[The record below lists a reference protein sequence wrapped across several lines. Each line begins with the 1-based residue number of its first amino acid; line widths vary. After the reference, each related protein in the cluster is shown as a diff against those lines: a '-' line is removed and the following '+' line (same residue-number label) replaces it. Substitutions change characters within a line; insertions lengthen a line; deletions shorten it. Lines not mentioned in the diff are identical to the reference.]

1 MEYLN
6 TIDENNFQRVIEYA
20 KRQKMKDI
28 VEYMTANKGNLIK
41 QVYTLQELLTA
52 ERMYRLNFDCFVRAC
67 YFFVYKKAF
76 GGADYIPGEG
86 YKMPNSYIKIFN
98 MFDSRLLLLNGD
110 QKRLGDIDVRREDF
124 DFNFEYIHK
133 IVDDIASQNNF
144 IFISWDELKNAKF
157 TIDQI
162 HQEGIVL
169 MRGRQGEKS
178 HYEHSSIY
186 FCYMNHQQYGTA
198 GIYLSQN
205 DAMLIKKGE

>member
-20 KRQKMKDI
+20 KRQKMEDI
-28 VEYMTANKGNLIK
+28 VEYMTANKVNLIK

-52 ERMYRLNFDCFVRAC
+52 ERMSRGDFDCFVRAC

-76 GGADYIPGEG
+76 RGTDYITREG
-86 YKMPNSYIKIFN
+86 YKMPDSYIKIFN
-98 MFDSRLLLLNGD
+98 MFDRRLLLLNGD
-110 QKRLGDIDVRREDF
+110 QKRLGDSCVPREDF

-157 TIDQI
+157 TIDQLQ
-162 HQEGIVL
+162 QEGIVL

-178 HYEHSSIY
+178 HYEHASVL
-186 FCYMNHQQYGTA
+186 FCLTHHQQYDIT

-205 DAMLIKKGE
+205 DAMFIKKGE

>member
-20 KRQKMKDI
+20 KRQKMEDI
-28 VEYMTANKGNLIK
+28 VEYMTANKVNLIK

-52 ERMYRLNFDCFVRAC
+52 ERMSRGDFDCFVRAC

-76 GGADYIPGEG
+76 RGTDYITREG
-86 YKMPNSYIKIFN
+86 YKMPDSYIKIFN
-98 MFDSRLLLLNGD
+98 MFDRRLLLLNGD
-110 QKRLGDIDVRREDF
+110 QKRLGDSYVPREDF

-157 TIDQI
+157 TIDQLQ
-162 HQEGIVL
+162 QEGIVL

-178 HYEHSSIY
+178 HYEHASVL
-186 FCYMNHQQYGTA
+186 FCLTHHQQYDIT

-205 DAMLIKKGE
+205 DAMFIKKGE

>member
-1 MEYLN
+1 MKYLN

-20 KRQKMKDI
+20 KRQKMEDI
-28 VEYMTANKGNLIK
+28 VEYMTANKVNLIK

-52 ERMYRLNFDCFVRAC
+52 ERMSRGDFDCFVRAC

-76 GGADYIPGEG
+76 RGTDYITREG
-86 YKMPNSYIKIFN
+86 YKIPDSYIKIFN

-110 QKRLGDIDVRREDF
+110 QKRLGDSYVPREDF

-157 TIDQI
+157 TIDQLQ
-162 HQEGIVL
+162 QEGIVL

-178 HYEHSSIY
+178 HYEHASVL
-186 FCYMNHQQYGTA
+186 FCLTHHQQYDIT